1 MEQQKTKRTL
11 KYEFTP
17 AENAASEEAELA
29 AEPVVEGDTE
39 KA

>member
-17 AENAASEEAELA
+17 TEMLELA
-29 AEPVVEGDTE
+29 AEPVVDGDTE